1 MRSDFGVHI
10 IQVTA
15 IKPASKQE
23 FSAVKDEIAGE
34 LRTQSAGRL
43 FAEQAEQFANM
54 VYEQADSLEPVVK
67 ELELELR
74 STDWIARADGR
85 VGEYSNERLL
95 NALFSDDAVKS
106 ARNTEAVEVA
116 SNVLLS
122 ARVKAFEPA
131 VQLPLDEVRTQ
142 IVAELRREAGA
153 LRASEQG
160 SAMVA
165 ALAKGEA
172 VTASFGAQRKLLRS
186 APGLP
191 AAEMQAVFSAS
202 SAALPVYVGLSVAQ
216 GDYIIYRIDAVER
229 PQIADDD
236 VRLKGVSEQYG
247 QLLAE
252 RDFAAFIA
260 DLRQRYEVEI
270 KLTPVQTQQ

>member
-1 MRSDFGVHI
+1 M
-10 IQVTA
+10 
-15 IKPASKQE
+15 
-23 FSAVKDEIAGE
+23 
-34 LRTQSAGRL
+34 
-43 FAEQAEQFANM
+43 
-54 VYEQADSLEPVVK
+54 
-67 ELELELR
+67 
-74 STDWIARADGR
+74 
-85 VGEYSNERLL
+85 
-95 NALFSDDAVKS
+95 
-106 ARNTEAVEVA
+106 
-116 SNVLLS
+116 
-122 ARVKAFEPA
+122 
-131 VQLPLDEVRTQ
+131 
-142 IVAELRREAGA
+142 
-153 LRASEQG
+153 RASEQG

-202 SAALPVYVGLSVAQ
+202 SATLPVYVGLSVAQ